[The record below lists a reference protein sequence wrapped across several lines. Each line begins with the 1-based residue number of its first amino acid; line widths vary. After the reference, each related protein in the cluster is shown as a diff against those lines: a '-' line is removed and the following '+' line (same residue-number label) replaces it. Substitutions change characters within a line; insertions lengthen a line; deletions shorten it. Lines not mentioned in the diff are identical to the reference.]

1 MFRATLHDPG
11 QSVSLRFGSLDL
23 EAFSISG
30 LASYATVPTFD
41 ACFDLGHCSV
51 EASHLR
57 NVLLS
62 HVHQDHALGVIRHLS
77 LRAMTGARPS
87 RIYLPAQSRD
97 ALVDVLRAQ
106 ERLEQ
111 REPADLEKVVHG
123 VAA

>member
-30 LASYATVPTFD
+30 LASYVTVPAFD

-51 EASHLR
+51 DASHLR

-62 HVHQDHALGVIRHLS
+62 HVHQDHSLGAIRHLA
-77 LRAMTGARPS
+77 LRRMRGEKPS
-87 RIYLPAQSRD
+87 RIFLPQESR
-97 ALVDVLRAQ
+97 AAMIDVLRAY
-106 ERLEQ
+106 ERLE
-111 REPADLEKVVHG
+111 EK
-123 VAA
+123 